1 MHFVTVGSFCEIYP
15 GEAKV
20 MEPDEITQWKW
31 FPLDNLPSPIFPP
44 SQKILDNHKAGEFYK
59 Y

>member
-1 MHFVTVGSFCEIYP
+1 MLCTEFE

-31 FPLDNLPSPIFPP
+31 WDLDNLPQKVFFP
-44 SQKILDNHKAGEFYK
+44 SLEVIENYHKGNIY
-59 Y
+59 